1 MALHN
6 GLITVL
12 LRIMSSANF
21 AHPLV
26 IQPLN
31 VLSFTSMDNSW
42 IPILYSVM
50 SPLLTMWIDFWTLVQ
65 INTLHLLLRLWLGL
79 NPILVMISCMLVM
92 VKPFP
97 YLILGILHYIPH
109 NSLLPYLMFSMYLI
123 LQNHYFLFKNFVV
136 IIMYILN
143 FSHLCFMLR
152 ISLPRQCSFSVRVTM
167 VSMFCLSLLP
177 RQFLRLTSLFVSLL
191 LLISDIVDWVIFF
204 PVFLIF

>member
-6 GLITVL
+6 GLIIVL

-21 AHPLV
+21 AYPLV

-31 VLSFTSMDNSW
+31 VLSFTSMDNNR
-42 IPILYSVM
+42 IPILHLVM
-50 SPLLTMWIDFWTLVQ
+50 SPLLTLWIGFWTLVQ
-65 INTLHLLLRLWLGL
+65 INMLHLLFRLLLGL
-79 NPILVMISCMLVM
+79 NPILVMILSMLIM

-97 YLILGILHYIPH
+97 YLILGILHYIPY
-109 NSLLPYLMFSMYLI
+109 NSLLPYLMFSMYFI

-136 IIMYILN
+136 IIMSILN

-152 ISLPRQCSFSVRVTM
+152 ISLSRQCSFPVKVTM
-167 VSMFCLSLLP
+167 VSIFCLSLLP

-191 LLISDIVDWVIFF
+191 LLISGIVDWVIFF